1 MDIVF
6 VSLQFPLGTEGLFA
20 NVAGILI
27 FRILIHFQT
36 SARGVAIS
44 DHDLTMRCRREKECL
59 LSFLGSFTEE
69 DGAKR
74 GPSID
79 PSSQRVKSARLDC
92 ASALNDSN

>member
-36 SARGVAIS
+36 LRLRCR
-44 DHDLTMRCRREKECL
+44 DLDPDLTNEMSKRERMFVK
-59 LSFLGSFTEE
+59 FLGSFTEKTELSE
-69 DGAKR
+69 DHR
-74 GPSID
+74 
-79 PSSQRVKSARLDC
+79 
-92 ASALNDSN
+92 